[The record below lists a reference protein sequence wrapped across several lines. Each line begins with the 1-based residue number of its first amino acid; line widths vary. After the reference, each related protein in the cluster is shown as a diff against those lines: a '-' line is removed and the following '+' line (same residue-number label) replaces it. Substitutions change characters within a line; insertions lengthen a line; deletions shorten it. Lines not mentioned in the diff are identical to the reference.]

1 MLQAATKH
9 YCRLNFPKLICL
21 QQIFLVQLNNP
32 NKKCN
37 ACILGLPQMLKNNFL
52 KVCFLVRKQKEV
64 V

>member
-9 YCRLNFPKLICL
+9 YCRLNFPKPICL
-21 QQIFLVQLNNP
+21 QQIFLVQLKNP

-37 ACILGLPQMLKNNFL
+37 ACIRGRPRVLYNNVL
-52 KVCFLVRKQKEV
+52 KVDFLVTKQKEV